1 MSVSIGGKIVTDG
14 LAIHYDA
21 LNKRSYPGSGT
32 TWYDLTSYDNTGSL
46 NDGNNP
52 VTIANGYASFTD
64 TDNDR
69 YVNINSVGEIN
80 NATQY
85 TTVDMWV
92 KLKPPTNTSGL
103 ETGYIFGWNTY
114 CIQVRYNDGE
124 PLYFGFTTTTND
136 IYGFTNPTLSSLNL
150 INNWKHYSFIM
161 GDFATYS
168 VPQASQ
174 KIYIN
179 GVLRSPLSSQTGPPE
194 NTNFRNFSSGVTSNS
209 RFPGNRFTN
218 GNNILLNMDVAL
230 IKVYNRELTQAEITQ
245 NFNAHKG
252 RFNIY

>member
-14 LAIHYDA
+14 LVVHLDA
-21 LNKRSYPGSGT
+21 LNGKSYPGSGT
-32 TWYDLTSYDNTGSL
+32 SWIDLTPYNNNGNLDN
-46 NDGNNP
+46 GNNP

-69 YVNINSVGEIN
+69 YVDINSVGEIN
-80 NATQY
+80 ENTQY
-85 TTVDMWV
+85 ATVDMWI
-92 KLKPPTNTSGL
+92 KLKPITNTSGVDF
-103 ETGYIFGWNTY
+103 GFIFGWNTY
-114 CIQVRYNDGE
+114 CIQARYNNGE
-124 PLYFGFTTTTND
+124 LLYFGFTTNTND
-136 IYGFTNPTLSSLNL
+136 IYGFANPTLSSLNL

-161 GDFATYS
+161 GDFTTYS

-179 GVLRSPLSSQTGPPE
+179 GVLQSPLSTQTGTPE
-194 NTNFRNFSSGVTSNS
+194 TTSFRNFSNDVTSNS
-209 RFPGNRFTN
+209 RFPGNRFTGGQN
-218 GNNILLNMDVAL
+218 LLTNMDVAL
-230 IKVYNRELTQAEITQ
+230 IKIYNRELSQTEVTQ